1 MDSWCAIAGKKK
13 GGKGGEKRK
22 GRKNEVKRGVSSLNE
37 LSNSC
42 RGDGARKSNNKVGLI
57 AN

>member
-1 MDSWCAIAGKKK
+1 MDSWCAIAGGKKK

-42 RGDGARKSNNKVGLI
+42 RGDGARKSNNKGWV
-57 AN
+57 